1 MEIDSILKVRN
12 CKKESL
18 MRQVWRHHLRCQ
30 GLTTG
35 CHTIVVVVVVVVAAV
50 VAVVA
55 AVALVVVASG

>member
-1 MEIDSILKVRN
+1 MEIDSIEILKVRI

-35 CHTIVVVVVVVVAAV
+35 CHTIVVVVVAAV
-50 VAVVA
+50 AAVVA
-55 AVALVVVASG
+55 AVALVAVAGG